1 MSGVGRSLPLW
12 MIPMLIGSPPR
23 SLPAQDS
30 VPQDSTPF
38 RRGQWALQFGAG
50 ASLASVGALKFT
62 SPTRAW
68 LLDFQV
74 TAGHSH
80 STSQLSPDTVSNE
93 FSSHAVITARA
104 GRRFYEV
111 RRRAVAGYQTLGVL
125 AGFTHSCSGTSGFFA
140 VGGFCSNGWTAGA
153 FGELGGAYLL
163 TSHLSIGGAAAASFS
178 YSRSWIRASAQRK
191 QTTWSYEFSSPGF
204 SFTTTIYF

>member
-1 MSGVGRSLPLW
+1 

-30 VPQDSTPF
+30 VPRDSTPF

-50 ASLASVGALKFT
+50 ASLASVGAVKFT

-68 LLDFQV
+68 LLDLQL
-74 TAGHSH
+74 TAEHSH
-80 STSQLSPDTVSNE
+80 ATAQFSPDTVSDE
-93 FSSHAVITARA
+93 FSSHASVTARA

-111 RRRAVAGYQTLGVL
+111 RHRAVAGYQTLGVL
-125 AGFTHSCSGTSGFFA
+125 AGFTHSCSGTSGFRA
-140 VGGFCSNGWTAGA
+140 VGGYCANGWTAGA
-153 FGELGGAYLL
+153 FGELGGVYLL
-163 TSHLSIGGAAAASFS
+163 TPHLSIGGGAAASFS
-178 YSRSWIRASAQRK
+178 YSRSWTRSSAQPK
-191 QTTWSYEFSSPGF
+191 VTFWSYGFLLQGF

>member
-1 MSGVGRSLPLW
+1 

-30 VPQDSTPF
+30 VPRDSTPF

-62 SPTRAW
+62 TPTRAW
-68 LLDFQV
+68 LLDLQL

-80 STSQLSPDTVSNE
+80 STTRFSSDTVADE
-93 FSSHAVITARA
+93 FFSHAQLTARV

-111 RRRAVAGYQTLGVL
+111 RHREVAGYQTLGVL
-125 AGFTHSCSGTSGFFA
+125 AGFTHLCSGTSGFQA
-140 VGGFCSNGWTAGA
+140 GGGFCANGWTAGA

-163 TSHLSIGGAAAASFS
+163 TSHLSIGGGGAASFS
-178 YSRSWIRASAQRK
+178 YSRTWTRSSAQPK
-191 QTTWSYEFSSPGF
+191 QTTWSYEFSFQGF

>member
-1 MSGVGRSLPLW
+1 
-12 MIPMLIGSPPR
+12 MLIGSASR
-23 SLPAQDS
+23 SLLAQDS
-30 VPQDSTPF
+30 VPRDSTPF

-68 LLDFQV
+68 LLDLQLS
-74 TAGHSH
+74 AGHSH
-80 STSQLSPDTVSNE
+80 STAEFSPDTVSE
-93 FSSHAVITARA
+93 QFSSRASVTARA

-111 RRRAVAGYQTLGVL
+111 RHRAVAGYQTLGVL
-125 AGFTHSCSGTSGFFA
+125 AGFMHDCSGSSGFQGS
-140 VGGFCSNGWTAGA
+140 GGGCLNGWTAGA

-163 TSHLSIGGAAAASFS
+163 TSHLSIGGGAAASFS
-178 YSRSWIRASAQRK
+178 YARTWIHSSRGPK
-191 QTTWSYEFSSPGF
+191 QTAWSYGFSFQGF

>member
-1 MSGVGRSLPLW
+1 
-12 MIPMLIGSPPR
+12 MLIGSPQR
-23 SLPAQDS
+23 SLLAQDS
-30 VPQDSTPF
+30 VPRDSTPF

-50 ASLASVGALKFT
+50 ANLASLGALRFT

-68 LLDFQV
+68 LLDLQV

-80 STSQLSPDTVSNE
+80 TTTQFSPDTVSDE

-111 RRRAVAGYQTLGVL
+111 RHRAVAGYQTLGVL
-125 AGFTHSCSGTSGFFA
+125 AGFTHSCSGTSGFQA
-140 VGGFCSNGWTAGA
+140 VGGFCANGWTAGA

-163 TSHLSIGGAAAASFS
+163 TSHLSVGGAAAASFS
-178 YSRSWIRASAQRK
+178 YSRSWFRASAQSK
-191 QTTWSYEFSSPGF
+191 QTRWSYELSSPGF

>member
-1 MSGVGRSLPLW
+1 
-12 MIPMLIGSPPR
+12 MLIGSPPR
-23 SLPAQDS
+23 SLLAQDS
-30 VPQDSTPF
+30 VPRDSTPF
-38 RRGQWALQFGAG
+38 RGGQLALQFGAG

-68 LLDFQV
+68 LLDFQL

-80 STSQLSPDTVSNE
+80 STAQFSPDTVSEE
-93 FSSHAVITARA
+93 FSSHASITARA

-111 RRRAVAGYQTLGVL
+111 RHRAVAGYQTLGVL
-125 AGFTHSCSGTSGFFA
+125 AGFTHSCSGTSGFQA
-140 VGGFCSNGWTAGA
+140 VGGFCANGWTAGA

-163 TSHLSIGGAAAASFS
+163 TSHLSIGGGAAASFS
-178 YSRSWIRASAQRK
+178 YSRTWIRSSRPPK
-191 QTTWSYEFSSPGF
+191 ETTWSYGISFQGF